1 MKWQNKLLIGL
12 SLAIASYFSAGLIVN
27 HKANKL
33 IEPYV
38 KNHLEEII
46 ENQERELNI
55 KHFGKPKIIFNQNPA
70 NKNSLFGISCG
81 SYDKEKDTIYIPLGR
96 SITSEDNMTSSPH

>member
-1 MKWQNKLLIGL
+1 MRWQDKLLIGL

-46 ENQERELNI
+46 ENQERKLNI
-55 KHFGKPKIIFNQNPA
+55 KHFGRPKIIFNQNPT
-70 NKNSLFGISCG
+70 NKNSLFGGSCEAMTKKKIQSIS
-81 SYDKEKDTIYIPLGR
+81 L
-96 SITSEDNMTSSPH
+96 